1 LKFNFRILLIQN
13 APEKIK
19 INSGVPKEENLASHN
34 SSSLSLRISN
44 SSNFIASTEVTIEN
58 NNEVFQAPSQIVAR
72 IENIFPNSYET
83 KNESSHS
90 NYDIGGGNPSTSS
103 QSFVAHNRSESF
115 ERNNNNGNHQTKSD
129 ADTQTNCNE
138 LKKQT
143 SIFSENNDILND
155 NNYPRITSNEN
166 KPILDEA
173 KSFRRFSDT
182 KLLIADNE
190 KVFDNPQVSASS
202 NNNSRSIQL
211 SNINNLMPADN
222 QNKIFKSLPNIVNV

>member
-1 LKFNFRILLIQN
+1 MKNYWNLCMNLNLLSVFRRILLIQN

-19 INSGVPKEENLASHN
+19 NIGITKEEHQMSHN

-58 NNEVFQAPSQIVAR
+58 NNEVFQPPSQIVAK
-72 IENIFPNSYET
+72 IENIYPIHYDT

-90 NYDIGGGNPSTSS
+90 NYDMGNPSTSK
-103 QSFVAHNRSESF
+103 SFIAHNRSESSGL
-115 ERNNNNGNHQTKSD
+115 NTKSD

-138 LKKQT
+138 LKTQT

-155 NNYPRITSNEN
+155 INYPQINNEN
-166 KPILDEA
+166 KPILDET
-173 KSFRRFSDT
+173 KSSARRFSDT
-182 KLLIADNE
+182 KLFIVDN
-190 KVFDNPQVSASS
+190 DSQQASASS
-202 NNNSRSIQL
+202 NNRSSQL
-211 SNINNLMPADN
+211 SNTNNLMPADN